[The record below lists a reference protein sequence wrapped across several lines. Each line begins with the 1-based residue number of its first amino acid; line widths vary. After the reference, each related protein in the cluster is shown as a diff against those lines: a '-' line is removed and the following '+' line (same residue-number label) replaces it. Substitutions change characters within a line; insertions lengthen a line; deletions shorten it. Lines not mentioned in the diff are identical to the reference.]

1 MASKIAELSSVIAR
15 NTARVDEYIRS
26 HNLSPPSFQVDGPV
40 DLKLPEEVEEA
51 RVAAIDASQELNDLL
66 RGPIA
71 LVRPVVS
78 LSQSTN
84 QSCR

>member
-15 NTARVDEYIRS
+15 NTASVDEYIRS
-26 HNLSPPSFQVDGPV
+26 HNLSQPSFDVDSPV
-40 DLKLPEEVEEA
+40 DLKLPDGVEEA

-78 LSQSTN
+78 RSPNTKK
-84 QSCR
+84 SCC

>member
-15 NTARVDEYIRS
+15 NTASVDEYIRS
-26 HNLSPPSFQVDGPV
+26 HNLPQPSFDVDGPV

-78 LSQSTN
+78 CSPNTKK
-84 QSCR
+84 SCR